1 MTLQLYILRQLFQ
14 GLVYAVAGMILVAVP
29 GMAIAAIQK
38 VGGAFIGLVLGYL
51 PMEFVDL
58 IPYFIPIGFLLAVVS
73 TYSRLSADNEWTSMV
88 MAGFSPA
95 RLFLPGFGLAL
106 LLGGLTW
113 YMGTEVA
120 PPMGLLKKQYRNS
133 AVVKGIK
140 NLAPG
145 RTQFRM
151 GDFMISSRYR
161 EGNDF
166 REAQINIPGR
176 EGQEDQQLLAERLTV
191 EMTDTELVVH
201 AQGARW
207 IHTTR
212 DASVENLTLRRRLD
226 SLFGT
231 EALENIPYKY
241 LGSRDLRARLAAGE
255 VIEVDVLA
263 ARHRL
268 HDRDSMAAICL
279 VFFLVGAPIGLT
291 LSGGTQLGAL
301 ASSVG
306 FALVYYTV
314 TLRFGRDLA
323 AHGTIPPWLG
333 GWGGA
338 ILGLTL
344 GLVLTVRVF
353 RH

>member
-1 MTLQLYILRQLFQ
+1 MTLQLYILRQLVL
-14 GLVYAVAGMILVAVP
+14 GLVYAVAGMIVVAVP

-38 VGGAFIGLVLGYL
+38 VGGAFIGLVLQYL

-58 IPYFIPIGFLLAVVS
+58 IPYFIPVGFLLAVVS
-73 TYSRLSADNEWTSMV
+73 TYSRLATDNEWTAMV
-88 MAGFSPA
+88 MAGFSPL
-95 RLFLPGFGLAL
+95 RLFLPGLIVSL
-106 LLGGLTW
+106 LLGGATW
-113 YMGTEVA
+113 YMATEVA
-120 PPMGLLKKQYRNS
+120 PPMGLLKKQFRNS
-133 AVVKGIK
+133 AIVKGFK

-151 GDFMISSRYR
+151 GDFMISSRFR

-166 REAQINIPGR
+166 REAQISIPGR
-176 EGQEDQQLLAERLTV
+176 KGEEDQQLLAERLSV

-207 IHTTR
+207 IHSTR
-212 DASVENLTLRRRLD
+212 DASVENLTLRRALTNLFD
-226 SLFGT
+226 SGEPT
-231 EALENIPYKY
+231 EIKYKW
-241 LGSRDLRARLAAGE
+241 LTSPELRRWLAEGLVKE
-255 VIEVDVLA
+255 EDVLA

-268 HDRDSMAAICL
+268 HDRDSTLVICL
-279 VFFLVGAPIGLT
+279 VFFLVGAPIGIL

-306 FALVYYTV
+306 FALVYYTL

-323 AHGTIPPWLG
+323 SQGTIPTWLG

-338 ILGLTL
+338 ILGLSV

-353 RH
+353 RR

>member
-1 MTLQLYILRQLFQ
+1 MTLQLYILRQLVQ
-14 GLVYAVAGMILVAVP
+14 GLVYAVAGMIVVAVP

-38 VGGAFIGLVLGYL
+38 VGGAYVGLVLGYL

-58 IPYFIPIGFLLAVVS
+58 VPYFIPIGFLLAVVS

-88 MAGFSPA
+88 MAGFSPM
-95 RLFLPGFGLAL
+95 RLFLPGFAMAL
-106 LLGGLTW
+106 VLGATTW
-113 YMGTEVA
+113 YMATEVA
-120 PPMGLLKKQYRNS
+120 PPMGLLKREYRNS
-133 AVVKGIK
+133 AVVKSIK

-145 RTQFRM
+145 RTQVRM
-151 GDFMISSRYR
+151 EDFMISSRYR

-176 EGQEDQQLLAERLTV
+176 SDEEDQQLLADRLTV

-212 DASVENLTLRRRLD
+212 DASVADLTLRRRLD
-226 SLFGT
+226 SLFDEQKT
-231 EALENIPYKY
+231 EELKYKY
-241 LGSRDLRARLAAGE
+241 LTSRQLRDALAAKLVKPE
-255 VIEVDVLA
+255 DVAA

-268 HDRDSMAAICL
+268 HDRDSTAAICL
-279 VFFLVGAPIGLT
+279 VFFLVGAPIGLM

-306 FALVYYTV
+306 FALVYYTL
-314 TLRFGRDLA
+314 TLRFGREFA
-323 AHGTIPPWLG
+323 SQGTIPPWLG

-338 ILGLTL
+338 VLGLGV

-353 RH
+353 RR

>member
-1 MTLQLYILRQLFQ
+1 VTLQLYILRQLVQ
-14 GLVYAVAGMILVAVP
+14 GLVYAVAGMIVVAVP

-38 VGGAFIGLVLGYL
+38 IGGAFIGLVLGYL

-73 TYSRLSADNEWTSMV
+73 TYSRLSADNEWTAMV
-88 MAGFSPA
+88 MAGFSPLK
-95 RLFLPGFGLAL
+95 LFLPGLIMAV
-106 LLGGLTW
+106 LLGVTTW
-113 YMGTEVA
+113 YMATEVA
-120 PPMGLLKKQYRNS
+120 PPMGLLKKQYRSS
-133 AVVKGIK
+133 ALVRGIK
-140 NLAPG
+140 DLAPG

-166 REAQINIPGR
+166 REAQISIPGR
-176 EGQEDQQLLAERLTV
+176 KGEEDQQLLAERLSV
-191 EMTDTELVVH
+191 EITDEELVVH

-212 DASVENLTLRRRLD
+212 DASVENLTLRRRLE

-231 EALENIPYKY
+231 DGPTELKAKWLT
-241 LGSRDLRARLAAGE
+241 SRELRQWLAEGR
-255 VIEVDVLA
+255 VIEIDVLT
-263 ARHRL
+263 ARYRL
-268 HDRDSMAAICL
+268 HDRDSMLAICL
-279 VFFLVGAPIGLT
+279 VFFLVGAPIGLM

-314 TLRFGRDLA
+314 TLRFGRELTNQ
-323 AHGTIPPWLG
+323 GTIPPWLG

-338 ILGLTL
+338 ILGMSL
-344 GLVLTVRVF
+344 GLVLTARVF
-353 RH
+353 RR

>member
-1 MTLQLYILRQLFQ
+1 VTLQLYILRQLVQ

-38 VGGAFIGLVLGYL
+38 VGGAFIGPVLKYL

-73 TYSRLSADNEWTSMV
+73 TYSRLSADNEWTAMV
-88 MAGFSPA
+88 MAGFSPL
-95 RLFLPGFGLAL
+95 RLFLPGLGLAL
-106 LLGGLTW
+106 LLGGATW
-113 YMGTEVA
+113 YMATEVA
-120 PPMGLLKKQYRNS
+120 PPMGLLKKQFRNS
-133 AVVKGIK
+133 AVVKSIK

-151 GDFMISSRYR
+151 GDFMVSSRFR

-166 REAQINIPGR
+166 REAQIHIPGR
-176 EGQEDQQLLAERLTV
+176 EGQEDQQLLAERLNV
-191 EMTDTELVVH
+191 EITERELVVR

-207 IHTTR
+207 IHSSR
-212 DASVENLTLRRRLD
+212 DASVENLTLRRDLG

-231 EALENIPYKY
+231 EKTEELRYKY
-241 LGSRDLRARLAAGE
+241 MTSPQMREAHAAGLIKAE
-255 VIEVDVLA
+255 DVLA
-263 ARHRL
+263 AQHRL
-268 HDRDSMAAICL
+268 HDRDSTAVICL
-279 VFFLVGAPIGLT
+279 VFFLVGAPIGLL

-306 FALVYYTV
+306 FALVYYTL

-323 AHGTIPPWLG
+323 SSGAIPTWLG

-338 ILGLTL
+338 ILGLCV
-344 GLVLTVRVF
+344 GLVLTARVF
-353 RH
+353 RR

>member
-1 MTLQLYILRQLFQ
+1 MTLQLYILRQLVQ
-14 GLVYAVAGMILVAVP
+14 GLVYAVAGMIVVAVP

-38 VGGAFIGLVLGYL
+38 VGGAYVGLVLGYL

-58 IPYFIPIGFLLAVVS
+58 VPYFIPIGFLLAVVS

-88 MAGFSPA
+88 MAGFSPM
-95 RLFLPGFGLAL
+95 RLFLPGFAMAL
-106 LLGGLTW
+106 VLGATTW
-113 YMGTEVA
+113 YMATEVA
-120 PPMGLLKKQYRNS
+120 PPMGLLKREYRNS
-133 AVVKGIK
+133 AVVKSIK

-145 RTQFRM
+145 RTQVRM
-151 GDFMISSRYR
+151 EDFMISSRYR

-176 EGQEDQQLLAERLTV
+176 SDEEDQQLLADRLTV

-212 DASVENLTLRRRLD
+212 DASVADLTLRRRLD
-226 SLFGT
+226 SLFDEQKTG
-231 EALENIPYKY
+231 ELKYKD
-241 LGSRDLRARLAAGE
+241 LTSRQLRDALAAKLVKPE
-255 VIEVDVLA
+255 DVAA

-268 HDRDSMAAICL
+268 HDRDSTAAICL
-279 VFFLVGAPIGLT
+279 VFFLVGAPIGLM

-306 FALVYYTV
+306 FALVYYTL
-314 TLRFGRDLA
+314 TLRFGREFA
-323 AHGTIPPWLG
+323 SQGTIPPWLG

-338 ILGLTL
+338 VLGLGV

-353 RH
+353 RR

>member
-1 MTLQLYILRQLFQ
+1 
-14 GLVYAVAGMILVAVP
+14 
-29 GMAIAAIQK
+29 
-38 VGGAFIGLVLGYL
+38 
-51 PMEFVDL
+51 
-58 IPYFIPIGFLLAVVS
+58 
-73 TYSRLSADNEWTSMV
+73 MV
-88 MAGFSPA
+88 MAGFSPL
-95 RLFLPGFGLAL
+95 RLFLPGLGMAL
-106 LLGGLTW
+106 VLGATTW
-113 YMGTEVA
+113 YMATEVA

-140 NLAPG
+140 NFAPG

-176 EGQEDQQLLAERLTV
+176 EGEEDQQLLAERLTV
-191 EMTDTELVVH
+191 EMTEIDLIVR

-207 IHTTR
+207 IHSTR

-226 SLFGT
+226 SLFG
-231 EALENIPYKY
+231 EKKEEELKYKY
-241 LGSRDLRARLAAGE
+241 LTSRQLREALAAGLIKPE
-255 VIEVDVLA
+255 DVAA

-268 HDRDSMAAICL
+268 HDRDSTVAICL
-279 VFFLVGAPIGLT
+279 VFFLVGAPIGLM

-306 FALVYYTV
+306 FALVYYTI

-323 AHGTIPPWLG
+323 SHGTIPPWLG

-338 ILGLTL
+338 MLGATVGAVLGL
-344 GLVLTVRVF
+344 RVF
-353 RH
+353 RR

>member
-1 MTLQLYILRQLFQ
+1 
-14 GLVYAVAGMILVAVP
+14 
-29 GMAIAAIQK
+29 
-38 VGGAFIGLVLGYL
+38 
-51 PMEFVDL
+51 
-58 IPYFIPIGFLLAVVS
+58 
-73 TYSRLSADNEWTSMV
+73 
-88 MAGFSPA
+88 
-95 RLFLPGFGLAL
+95 
-106 LLGGLTW
+106 
-113 YMGTEVA
+113 
-120 PPMGLLKKQYRNS
+120 PMGLLKRQYRNS

-140 NLAPG
+140 NFAPG

-176 EGQEDQQLLAERLTV
+176 TGEEDQQLLADRLTV

-226 SLFGT
+226 SLFGAEKT
-231 EALENIPYKY
+231 EEIKYKYLTTRQMQEALEA
-241 LGSRDLRARLAAGE
+241 DLIKPE
-255 VIEVDVLA
+255 DVLA
-263 ARHRL
+263 ARYRL
-268 HDRDSMAAICL
+268 HDRDSTMAICL
-279 VFFLVGAPIGLT
+279 VFFLVGAPIGLM

-301 ASSVG
+301 ASSVA
-306 FALVYYTV
+306 FALVYYTL
-314 TLRFGRDLA
+314 TLRFGRELA
-323 AHGTIPPWLG
+323 SQGTIPPWLG

-338 ILGLTL
+338 ILGLGV
-344 GLVLTVRVF
+344 GLVLSVRVF

>member
-1 MTLQLYILRQLFQ
+1 MTLQLYILRQLVL
-14 GLVYAVAGMILVAVP
+14 GLVYAVAGMIVVAVP

-38 VGGAFIGLVLGYL
+38 VGGAYIGLVLGYL

-73 TYSRLSADNEWTSMV
+73 TYSRMAADNEWTAMV
-88 MAGFSPA
+88 MAGFSPL
-95 RLFLPGFGLAL
+95 RLFLPGLVVAL
-106 LLGGLTW
+106 LLGGATW
-113 YMGTEVA
+113 YMATEVA

-140 NLAPG
+140 NLPPG
-145 RTQFRM
+145 RTQFRV
-151 GDFMISSRYR
+151 GDFMISSRFR
-161 EGNDF
+161 EDNDF

-176 EGQEDQQLLAERLTV
+176 DGAEDQQLLAERLTV
-191 EMTDTELVVH
+191 EMTETELLVH

-226 SLFGT
+226 QLFGA
-231 EALENIPYKY
+231 EKAEELKYKY
-241 LGSRDLRARLAAGE
+241 LTSRELRAALVDGL
-255 VIEVDVLA
+255 IKPVDVLA

-268 HDRDSMAAICL
+268 HDRDSMLAICM
-279 VFFLVGAPIGLT
+279 VFFLVGAPIGLM

-306 FALVYYTV
+306 FALVYYTI

-323 AHGTIPPWLG
+323 SQGTIPPWLG

-338 ILGLTL
+338 LLGLSV
-344 GLVLTVRVF
+344 GAVLTARVF
-353 RH
+353 RR

>member
-1 MTLQLYILRQLFQ
+1 MTLQLYILRQLVQ
-14 GLVYAVAGMILVAVP
+14 GLVYAVAGMIVVAVP

-88 MAGFSPA
+88 MAGFSPM
-95 RLFLPGFGLAL
+95 RLFLPGLVMAL
-106 LLGGLTW
+106 LLGGVTW
-113 YMGTEVA
+113 YMATEVA

-140 NLAPG
+140 NIAPG

-151 GDFMISSRYR
+151 GELMISSRFR

-166 REAQINIPGR
+166 REAQIHIPGPVG
-176 EGQEDQQLLAERLTV
+176 EENQQLLAERLTV
-191 EMTDTELVVH
+191 EMTDEELIVH

-207 IHTTR
+207 IHSTR
-212 DASVENLTLRRRLD
+212 DASVDNLTLRRRLD
-226 SLFGT
+226 SLFGA
-231 EALENIPYKY
+231 EPDEEVKYKY
-241 LGSRDLRARLAAGE
+241 LDSRALRRRLGE
-255 VIEVDVLA
+255 GGVKPEEVLA

-268 HDRDSMAAICL
+268 HDRDSTMAICL
-279 VFFLVGAPIGLT
+279 VFFLVGAPIGLL

-306 FALVYYTV
+306 FALVYYTI

-323 AHGTIPPWLG
+323 SHGTIPPWLG

-338 ILGLTL
+338 LLGLTL